1 MNNIIEF
8 EDYQHRRDLLQFFS
22 RHATIVNESKKNSY
36 LFDSNNTNVKGS
48 EKLIHSILLP
58 SNGTFTITYDN
69 ITFYLKITTEN
80 NVHVPISNAHYL
92 CNAYGKTGDTIFMPK
107 KFVIE
112 VSNELTLEFFDLVE
126 RILNKKIIDD
136 GDNLEVYY
144 NNYHSKWDL
153 MLSYEYQQDNSIKNL
168 FLPDELLNGITS
180 GIDKFIQNEER
191 YTRFQIKYKLTYL
204 LEGKPGMGKTSLVRF
219 IANKYRRHL
228 YILNLGR
235 KDLTDTDI
243 TDLIFRLPTNSILL
257 LEDFDTF
264 YETNKSD
271 TDRFSTLLN
280 SFDGILSSNNGV
292 ITFITANNAS
302 VIPSKFLRPGRI
314 DRVFHFGDMSKEQ
327 FDEAW
332 KVHIGTE
339 EEPDEQLY
347 NTCKRLKL
355 SMSGL
360 MHVLFYGETI
370 EERMELAKQLVSERS
385 FDSNL
390 SMYS

>member
-1 MNNIIEF
+1 MVTIEIQ
-8 EDYQHRRDLLQFFS
+8 DYQHRHDLLQFFS
-22 RHATIVNESKKNSY
+22 LHGNIIDESTKNAY
-36 LFDSNNTNVKGS
+36 LFDSNYKIVEGS
-48 EKLIHSILLP
+48 EELIKTLLLPLDGNFTISYEDIEILL
-58 SNGTFTITYDN
+58 SITKEKS
-69 ITFYLKITTEN
+69 IHI
-80 NVHVPISNAHYL
+80 PISNAHYL
-92 CNAYGKTGDTIFMPK
+92 CNAYGKTQDSIFIPTTFTLK
-107 KFVIE
+107 
-112 VSNELTLEFFDLVE
+112 VSDEMSTRVFDLLE
-126 RILNKKIIDD
+126 RIINKKIDISD
-136 GDNLEVYY
+136 GDILEVYY

-153 MLSYEYQQDNSIKNL
+153 MLSYEYQQENSLKNL

-180 GIDKFIQNEER
+180 GIDKFIHNKER
-191 YTRFQIKYKLTYL
+191 YTRFNIKYKLTYL

-219 IANKYRRHL
+219 IANKYRRAL

-235 KDLTDTDI
+235 KDLTDTDV
-243 TDLIFRLPTNSILL
+243 TDLIYRLPKNSILL

-264 YETNKSD
+264 YETNKND

-302 VIPSKFLRPGRI
+302 IIPQKFLRPGRI
-314 DRVFHFGDMSKEQ
+314 DRVFHFGDMSREQ
-327 FDEAW
+327 FNEAW
-332 KVHIGTE
+332 IVHIGTE

-360 MHVLFYGETI
+360 MHVLFYGETT
-370 EERMELAKQLVSERS
+370 EERIELAKQLVSERS